1 MALTISFVASGA
13 GLNTFTTAGSA
24 LVANQRITGGIGSVA
39 NNVLNIVCNSTQ
51 SPAVTAYVTGA
62 AFSQSLNGAPI
73 FTAQGQDSAVFI
85 FASSQSYT
93 TPVRLASNLSQTIAF
108 ALTAVGAECAQGVQT
123 GTITL
128 TLSSVALTGA
138 AVRVNAETS
147 STINIPVT
155 AVNTANDTGTVT
167 CDAEARRLW
176 VLGYN

>member
-24 LVANQRITGGIGSVA
+24 LAASQRITGGIGSVA
-39 NNVLNIVCNSTQ
+39 NNVLNIVSDSTQ
-51 SPAVTAYVTGA
+51 SPAVTAYVTNA
-62 AFSQSLNGAPI
+62 AFSQTINGAPI
-73 FTAQGQDSAVFI
+73 FTAQGQDSTVFT
-85 FASSQSYT
+85 FNSSQSFA
-93 TPVRLASNLSQTIAF
+93 TPIKIASNQSQTIAF

-138 AVRVNAETS
+138 AVRVDAETS

-176 VLGYN
+176 ALGYI